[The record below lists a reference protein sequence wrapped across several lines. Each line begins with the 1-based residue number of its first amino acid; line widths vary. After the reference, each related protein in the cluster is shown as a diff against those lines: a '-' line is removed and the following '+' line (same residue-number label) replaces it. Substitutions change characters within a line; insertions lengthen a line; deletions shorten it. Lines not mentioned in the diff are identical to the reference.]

1 MSTGSLPFVSAD
13 RTISKDLLLP
23 DSLREELAK
32 PIGPIISSHEVA
44 GYIRGCG
51 RIYSVG
57 DMVTT
62 SLLEVGIEPD
72 IMIFDF
78 KTQRGPCDADT
89 IRRLHMADGGT
100 IKVENPP
107 GRLTAELWNAIAKS
121 SKSNKSMKIEV
132 KGEEDMASLACIE
145 IADIGD
151 CVIYG
156 IPDEGISAIRIDDEV
171 KKIVR
176 AILLKMTSSS

>member
-1 MSTGSLPFVSAD
+1 MLTGSLPFVSAD
-13 RTISKDLLLP
+13 RTISIDLQLP

-32 PIGPIISSHEVA
+32 PIGPIIAAHEVA

-51 RIYSVG
+51 KIYSVG

-72 IMIFDF
+72 VMIFDF
-78 KTQRGPCDADT
+78 RTQRGPCDPE
-89 IRRLHMADGGT
+89 T
-100 IKVENPP
+100 IKTLQLAEGGIMRIDNPS
-107 GRLTAELWNAIAKS
+107 GKLTANLWNAIAKS
-121 SKSNKSMKIEV
+121 SKSNKKTKIEV
-132 KGEEDMASLACIE
+132 KGEEDLASLACIE

-156 IPDEGISAIRIDDEV
+156 IPDEGISTIRIDEEV

-176 AILLKMTSSS
+176 TILMKMAPSS